1 MFSDL
6 ASVPNSWT
14 LGLQPKQSTLFCPS
28 SVDDTF
34 LITSF
39 CTEIPHRQIGRP
51 KEIYKSRRQ
60 TRTTAIPT
68 KESEKSIMEDKV
80 FVPRYDKADRNH
92 MRRFLQKA
100 SPIVDL
106 IAKDRVPWGSPAS
119 AELVD
124 SLAAEI
130 GYEREEQME
139 DDALQKSEEDRQM
152 QKEDQQELREDR
164 QVLVNLYG
172 AEKKKPNLPEL
183 YGELSKLLRKYGL
196 FDEEV
201 VLLEEAVAY
210 GHLSGANLVAV
221 KDKLKS
227 ALRLREADDASLSE
241 SEWIEVQLRR
251 ALRKRPLNREE
262 ITTALEL
269 CSDDAV
275 LYDIATNTDWNPEL
289 VSIREKAARLISSRD
304 YRYALS
310 SHLQH
315 GARTSMILDQ
325 FESLKGDALFV
336 ARTILTDPKD
346 DNKTHMLIYC
356 TDEALLMLGWL
367 YVYGARRL
375 CADRLHN
382 MGSRFPEAYEEMS
395 PEDKVRC
402 KEELFAH
409 AAEVARD
416 LLSEDEAVRGRISGT
431 ASVDSEPLDFFL
443 SFHHPRLALRW
454 WHARKLKNPAR
465 VAYVGSWT
473 SDDQIK
479 EALSVKIDSTKM
491 IEEMVYGDLSAV
503 DLVFGFRKPEDLTL
517 QDRFLA
523 EIAKNNPDSSIREYA
538 QEVLLRI
545 EAENQREDS

>member
-1 MFSDL
+1 
-6 ASVPNSWT
+6 
-14 LGLQPKQSTLFCPS
+14 
-28 SVDDTF
+28 
-34 LITSF
+34 
-39 CTEIPHRQIGRP
+39 
-51 KEIYKSRRQ
+51 
-60 TRTTAIPT
+60 
-68 KESEKSIMEDKV
+68 MEDKV

-130 GYEREEQME
+130 GYEREEQRE
-139 DDALQKSEEDRQM
+139 DDAL
-152 QKEDQQELREDR
+152 QELREDR

-201 VLLEEAVAY
+201 ILLEEAVAY
-210 GHLSGANLVAV
+210 GHLSGANLVTV

-241 SEWIEVQLRR
+241 SEWIEVNLRR
-251 ALRKRPLNREE
+251 TLRKKPLDKEE
-262 ITTALEL
+262 IYAALEL
-269 CSDDAV
+269 CTDDAV
-275 LYDIATNTDWNPEL
+275 LYDIATNIDWDP
-289 VSIREKAARLISSRD
+289 
-304 YRYALS
+304 
-310 SHLQH
+310 
-315 GARTSMILDQ
+315 GMDQ
-325 FESLKGDALFV
+325 FDSLEGDELFV

-346 DNKTHMLIYC
+346 DNKAHMLIYC

-395 PEDKVRC
+395 PEDRARC
-402 KEELFAH
+402 KEDLFAH
-409 AAEVARD
+409 AAEVALN
-416 LLSEDEAVRGRISGT
+416 LLSEDEAVRGRISST
-431 ASVDSEPLDFFL
+431 ASVDSEPLHFFL

-465 VAYVGSWT
+465 IAYAGSWT

-517 QDRFLA
+517 QDRFLD
-523 EIAKNNPDSSIREYA
+523 EIVKNNPDSAVREYA
-538 QEVLLRI
+538 REVLLRSGGENP
-545 EAENQREDS
+545 EA

>member
-1 MFSDL
+1 
-6 ASVPNSWT
+6 
-14 LGLQPKQSTLFCPS
+14 
-28 SVDDTF
+28 
-34 LITSF
+34 
-39 CTEIPHRQIGRP
+39 
-51 KEIYKSRRQ
+51 
-60 TRTTAIPT
+60 
-68 KESEKSIMEDKV
+68 MEDKV

-100 SPIVDL
+100 APIIKL
-106 IAKDRVPWGSPAS
+106 IADDRVPWGSPTS
-119 AELVD
+119 AELAD

-130 GYEREEQME
+130 GYECEEQRE
-139 DDALQKSEEDRQM
+139 DNAL
-152 QKEDQQELREDR
+152 QELREDR

-201 VLLEEAVAY
+201 ILLEEAVAY
-210 GHLSGANLVAV
+210 GHLSGANLVTI
-221 KDKLKS
+221 KDKLKG

-241 SEWIEVQLRR
+241 SEWIEAQLRR

-275 LYDIATNTDWNPEL
+275 LYDVAANTDWNPEL
-289 VSIREKAARLISSRD
+289 VFIREKAARRIGSRD

-310 SHLQH
+310 SHLEH

-325 FESLKGDALFV
+325 FESLEGDELFV

-346 DNKTHMLIYC
+346 DNKAHMLIYC
-356 TDEALLMLGWL
+356 KDEALLMLGWL

-382 MGSRFPEAYEEMS
+382 MGSRFPQAYEEMS
-395 PEDKVRC
+395 PEDKGRC

-409 AAEVARD
+409 AAEVALN

-431 ASVDSEPLDFFL
+431 ASVDSEPLHFFL

-454 WHARKLKNPAR
+454 WHARKLENPVR
-465 VAYVGSWT
+465 IAYVGSWT

-517 QDRFLA
+517 QDRFLD
-523 EIAKNNPDSSIREYA
+523 EIVKNNPDSAVREYA
-538 QEVLLRI
+538 QEVLLRSGGENP
-545 EAENQREDS
+545 EA